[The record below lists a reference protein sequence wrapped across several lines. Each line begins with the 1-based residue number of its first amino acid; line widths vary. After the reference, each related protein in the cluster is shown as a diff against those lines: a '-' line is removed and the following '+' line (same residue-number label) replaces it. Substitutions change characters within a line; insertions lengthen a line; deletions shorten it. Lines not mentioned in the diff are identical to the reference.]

1 MKLAKSQLKKMIK
14 EGLQEATVGKPASP
28 FSGGAMAISPEQK
41 AQAWRADAIPEILAL
56 MFPLGKG
63 GTDEQKEA
71 TVEMLENMDNETLKK
86 FWAQWAREREDLEE
100 ATKFKMK
107 ITKSQLKQ
115 IIKEELNN
123 MLKERAYAK
132 DYIKDGSPIHSSI
145 PPGSLSNVLRNNP
158 ELRDQLHSA
167 LAAARGDA
175 SRIPAAIPLI
185 DKVAQ
190 LLAQDPDIVRY
201 IGEDPI
207 ENHLDMRG
215 FLAYAEQN
223 MPYLWGGAA

>member
-1 MKLAKSQLKKMIK
+1 MKLS
-14 EGLQEATVGKPASP
+14 
-28 FSGGAMAISPEQK
+28 
-41 AQAWRADAIPEILAL
+41 
-56 MFPLGKG
+56 
-63 GTDEQKEA
+63 
-71 TVEMLENMDNETLKK
+71 
-86 FWAQWAREREDLEE
+86 
-100 ATKFKMK
+100 
-107 ITKSQLKQ
+107 KSQLKQ

-123 MLKERAYAK
+123 MLNEAYAK

-175 SRIPAAIPLI
+175 SRIPAAIPLM

-201 IGEDPI
+201 IGDDPI
-207 ENHLDMRG
+207 EKHLNVRG
-215 FLAYAEQN
+215 LLVYAEQN
-223 MPYLWGGAA
+223 MDYLWPGAP